1 MPHIK
6 TYKVIPWTID
16 HKVLNPI
23 YRVTVRYNPKNIK
36 MIIAINGPLKIRK
49 KMKLF
54 SGKYQCPRRIENDA
68 SMTARRIT
76 KSSTNKVSC
85 LLNFDRLTSFF
96 NKTYQ

>member
-1 MPHIK
+1 MPSTAPINIIMPHIK

-54 SGKYQCPRRIENDA
+54 SGKYQYPRRIENDVQYPGEVKVV
-68 SMTARRIT
+68 MIRENRYIHTAG
-76 KSSTNKVSC
+76 
-85 LLNFDRLTSFF
+85 
-96 NKTYQ
+96 